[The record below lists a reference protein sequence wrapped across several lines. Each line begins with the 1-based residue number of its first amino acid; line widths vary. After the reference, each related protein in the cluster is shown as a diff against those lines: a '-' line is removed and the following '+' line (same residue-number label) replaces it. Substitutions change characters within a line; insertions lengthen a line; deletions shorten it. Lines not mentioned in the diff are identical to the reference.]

1 MSDSPIPV
9 SLPTGAAAFDA
20 ETPLS
25 NDSHPSE
32 HSDGAQQLAEV
43 DEHASEN
50 GEEIRQHS
58 DDHSPGDSHDSD
70 GVSREPGGGLPTTG
84 AGEDACIKFQLIP
97 ISETPGKAAV
107 GEVVE
112 RRLKERDIIKVGRQ
126 VVRDGQATIKGS
138 KKATELDV
146 WFSSKVVSRLHAEI
160 WTKDGQLCIKDVG
173 SSSGTFL
180 NQMRLS
186 PSGKESRPYPLKQG
200 DVIQFGVDFKGK
212 ADADV
217 YRAVTMRL
225 GFHDQSWLK
234 AQRKNA
240 NPQRFSAALKQL
252 IAATNPYGEQKGHED
267 EEAGDVDCCICI
279 GAIAPYQA
287 LFIAPCSHCYHYK
300 CVGYLVVQSPMFQC
314 PLCRQVANLTAS
326 VSSESLNAD
335 NKLVVPL
342 PVLEDELEVKKVVE
356 SSAAN
361 AQMARRAST
370 RRPSLA
376 GAKKIMENLG
386 ILSPKEKPISEPSAP
401 GEASSSVPA
410 VAATDAD
417 RKPATRGKRAFS
429 FKFRFG
435 SQNDKQQTPE
445 EAAANGNS
453 HVPRSVLGD
462 NGNYVDDNLAANTP
476 ASVPEGREE
485 QELRQ

>member
-70 GVSREPGGGLPTTG
+70 GVSQEPGGGLPTTG

-138 KKATELDV
+138 KKATELDI
-146 WFSSKVVSRLHAEI
+146 WFSSKVVSRYGCDGDTRLHAEI

-212 ADADV
+212 AD
-217 YRAVTMRL
+217 
-225 GFHDQSWLK
+225 GN
-234 AQRKNA
+234 AQA
-240 NPQRFSAALKQL
+240 LTWFSAALKQL

-342 PVLEDELEVKKVVE
+342 PVLEDELEIKKVVE